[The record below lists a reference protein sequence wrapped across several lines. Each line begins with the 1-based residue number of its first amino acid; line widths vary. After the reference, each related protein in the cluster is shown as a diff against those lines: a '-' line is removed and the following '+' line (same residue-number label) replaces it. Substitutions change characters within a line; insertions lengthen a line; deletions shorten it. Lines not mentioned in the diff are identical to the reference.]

1 MTSSRKSRPDWREFE
16 QLVARIEA
24 DAGPLGIT
32 VTSPD
37 RIRCKITGR
46 LREVDAS
53 IRTKVGTSTILLTIE
68 CRKRKPKQDVTWIEQ
83 LATKMSNIGASRTIA
98 VSSAGFST
106 EAREMARHRG
116 IDLRRLS
123 EVSAADI
130 NKLMKLDFV
139 LFTHKRCELI
149 RVAIRTFRSLDWT
162 LPDPVQVDFIL
173 PSDTDPHSLLFTNT
187 ETGTCWS
194 PNDLWLQLQ
203 EATDLFAGIEKG
215 SPPEIRTACFPYPG
229 TVTVE
234 TSEGPKRVG
243 DVLLSVALSLE
254 VEKID
259 LGSAKTIEYASTD
272 GDTLQRVEF
281 SSRQLGMEDWRI
293 SLQMPKNANDLNQL
307 RTRVDQPKRRSRS

>member
-1 MTSSRKSRPDWREFE
+1 MASSRKSRPDWRQFE

-53 IRTKVGTSTILLTIE
+53 VRAKVGTSTILVTIE
-68 CRKRKPKQDVTWIEQ
+68 CRKRRPKQDVTWIEQ
-83 LATKMSNIGASRTIA
+83 LATKRSNIGASRTIA
-98 VSSAGFST
+98 VSSAGFSA
-106 EAREMARHRG
+106 EAEAMARHHG

-139 LFTHKRCELI
+139 LFTHKRCTLV
-149 RVAIRTFRSLDWT
+149 RVAIRMFRSLDWT
-162 LPDPVQVDFIL
+162 IPDPGQVDFVL
-173 PSDTDPHSLLFTNT
+173 PPDTDPHAPLFTNT
-187 ETGTCWS
+187 ETDTHWS
-194 PNDLWLQLQ
+194 LNDLWLQLQ
-203 EATDLFAGIEKG
+203 EATDPFAGIEKG
-215 SPPEIRTACFPYPG
+215 SKPEIRTACFPYPG
-229 TVTVE
+229 TVAVE
-234 TSEGPKRVG
+234 TSEGPKRIG

-254 VEKID
+254 VEQID
-259 LGSAKTIEYASTD
+259 FGSAKTLEYADMD

-281 SSRQLGMEDWRI
+281 ASREPGMEDWRI
-293 SLQMPKNANDLNQL
+293 SLQMPKDAKDLEQL
-307 RTRVDQPKRRSRS
+307 RTRVDQPKRRSTT